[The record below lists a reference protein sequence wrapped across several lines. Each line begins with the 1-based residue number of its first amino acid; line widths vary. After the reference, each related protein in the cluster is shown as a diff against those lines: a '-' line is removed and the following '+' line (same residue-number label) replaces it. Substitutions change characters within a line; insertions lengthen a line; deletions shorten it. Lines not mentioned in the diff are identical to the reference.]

1 MTVRRGTEGG
11 VGFEL
16 DRVAAPNKRTS
27 EPRED
32 RATEEDRRST
42 SDQAYPSRLRTEEW
56 AVPDGYLEVEIGVL
70 KDPTFRQRH
79 QNDRGLPAEW
89 LHLVDGTRG
98 RKRYAR

>member
-1 MTVRRGTEGG
+1 M
-11 VGFEL
+11 
-16 DRVAAPNKRTS
+16 NQTS

-32 RATEEDRRST
+32 RATEEDRTST